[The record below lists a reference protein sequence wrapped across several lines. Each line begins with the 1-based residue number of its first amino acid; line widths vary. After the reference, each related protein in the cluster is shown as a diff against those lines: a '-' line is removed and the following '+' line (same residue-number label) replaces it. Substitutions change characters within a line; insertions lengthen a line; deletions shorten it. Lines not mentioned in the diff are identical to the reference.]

1 MTPER
6 FGTLAAAYGGTI
18 ARWPAAEQDAARAW
32 LLVRPEAH
40 AVLAAEDGLDAA
52 LAGWV
57 VTGPEA
63 ALVGRIASNV
73 PGWHARAR
81 QVRLWLSGIST
92 AATLAAGIAAGAWI
106 VGSRVPAADA
116 RLGRLY
122 QLTVLGAPLDL
133 GEPLAGQQ
141 PL

>member
-1 MTPER
+1 MTHER
-6 FGTLAAAYGGTI
+6 FATLAAAYGGTI

-32 LLVRPEAH
+32 LLARPEAH
-40 AVLAAEDGLDAA
+40 TVLVAEDGLDAA

-57 VTGPEA
+57 VPGPGT
-63 ALVGRIASNV
+63 ALAGWIASDV

-81 QVRLWLSGIST
+81 QVRLWLSGIGT
-92 AATLAAGIAAGAWI
+92 AATLAAGIVAGAWI

-116 RLGRLY
+116 RPGRLY
-122 QLTVLGAPLDL
+122 QLTVLGAPLDI

>member
-6 FGTLAAAYGGTI
+6 FGTLAAAYGGAI

-32 LLVRPEAH
+32 LLAQPAAH
-40 AVLAAEDGLDAA
+40 AVLAAEDGLDAT
-52 LAGWV
+52 LAGWLV
-57 VTGPEA
+57 PGPGA
-63 ALVGRIASNV
+63 ALAGRIASNV

-81 QVRLWLSGIST
+81 QVRLWLSGMGT

-106 VGSRVPAADA
+106 VGTRVPAADA
-116 RLGRLY
+116 GPGRLC

-133 GEPLAGQQ
+133 GELLAGQQ

>member
-1 MTPER
+1 MTSER

-18 ARWPAAEQDAARAW
+18 AHWPAAEQDAAWAW
-32 LLVRPEAH
+32 LLARPEAH

-57 VTGPEA
+57 VPGPGA
-63 ALVGRIASNV
+63 ALAGRIASSV

-81 QVRLWLSGIST
+81 HVRLWLSGMGT
-92 AATLAAGIAAGAWI
+92 AATLAAGIATGAWI
-106 VGSRVPAADA
+106 VGTRVPAPGAGP
-116 RLGRLY
+116 GRLC

-133 GEPLAGQQ
+133 GELLAGQQ